1 VGKKIGK
8 NPTNKRKI
16 GTKRSLV
23 TDRNGIPLSCPVIR
37 ANRNDFKILREILL
51 MLGKK
56 SAAPRSMCLD
66 KGYNFEEVRRM
77 LKELK
82 WTPHIRTRGE
92 EKFEKKEKRGSSK
105 QWVVERTHLW
115 MNRFRGMLIRWSKKA
130 EHYQA

>member
-1 VGKKIGK
+1 
-8 NPTNKRKI
+8 
-16 GTKRSLV
+16 
-23 TDRNGIPLSCPVIR
+23 
-37 ANRNDFKILREILL
+37 